1 MGTPKIK
8 LTLTLYGMNMAV
20 YKLRRVYFY
29 FVIFFSFIIKTDL
42 CMTMSI
48 KILKD
53 VDDSGERISL
63 AVSLSVTVR
72 C

>member
-1 MGTPKIK
+1 
-8 LTLTLYGMNMAV
+8 
-20 YKLRRVYFY
+20 
-29 FVIFFSFIIKTDL
+29 
-42 CMTMSI
+42 MTMSI